1 MLKTPCSPFDK
12 PVLSIAEGLR
22 ANGSVTE
29 IIGDF
34 PFVLSLSKHVYA
46 FFSGLLEHGKFIR
59 DGRPC
64 TEAPDDN
71 SMKKTVVSLPRRF
84 AVSPFPLFL
93 LVFFSACSLFDNT
106 QLEQQRAEIA
116 RLKQEAEQ
124 LRQEAEALQ
133 QQRQKEEKERE
144 ACNRAFH
151 SFSAA
156 RKATRNEEAVD
167 LYREGLSLCPSDDVA
182 HNELGELYVRMGR
195 KADAATE
202 FETALRLNPN
212 FARAQKNLDTVK

>member
-1 MLKTPCSPFDK
+1 
-12 PVLSIAEGLR
+12 
-22 ANGSVTE
+22 
-29 IIGDF
+29 
-34 PFVLSLSKHVYA
+34 
-46 FFSGLLEHGKFIR
+46 
-59 DGRPC
+59 
-64 TEAPDDN
+64 
-71 SMKKTVVSLPRRF
+71 MKKTTCSIFHFFPFGLWPLAFGVSLP
-84 AVSPFPLFL
+84 
-93 LVFFSACSLFDNT
+93 ACSFFDNT

-116 RLKQEAEQ
+116 RLKQETEQ
-124 LRQEAEALQ
+124 LRQEADALQ

-202 FETALRLNPN
+202 FEAALRLNPN
-212 FARAQKNLDTVK
+212 FARAQKNLETVK

>member
-1 MLKTPCSPFDK
+1 MESSF
-12 PVLSIAEGLR
+12 
-22 ANGSVTE
+22 VT
-29 IIGDF
+29 GA
-34 PFVLSLSKHVYA
+34 PA
-46 FFSGLLEHGKFIR
+46 P
-59 DGRPC
+59 GRP
-64 TEAPDDN
+64 DDS
-71 SMKKTVVSLPRRF
+71 SMKKIVVSLSRRS
-84 AVSPFPLFL
+84 AVSPFSLFI

-116 RLKQEAEQ
+116 RLKQEADQ
-124 LRQEAEALQ
+124 LKQEADALQ

-144 ACNRAFH
+144 SCNRAFH

-156 RKATRNEEAVD
+156 RKATKNEEAVD

-202 FETALRLNPN
+202 FQAALRLNPN